1 MSMISISIC
10 ITVNRNRPIRQNV
23 IDYIHSIRSRLGT
36 DRTYWIGK
44 PPVKLIVLKPII
56 PA

>member
-1 MSMISISIC
+1 MSL
-10 ITVNRNRPIRQNV
+10 ITFTVSDLEQTE
-23 IDYIHSIRSRLGT
+23 L
-36 DRTYWIGK
+36 IGK